1 MKKDENKDIKR
12 KIRLILKQQLMSE
25 REEEIKEDD
34 IKRLVNNIK
43 VKIQINNK
51 K

>member
-12 KIRLILKQQLMSE
+12 KIRLILKYLLMSE

-34 IKRLVNNIK
+34 IKHLISEIEK
-43 VKIQINNK
+43 KI
-51 K
+51 